1 MLAAKHNHPRQ
12 RLRSASPFSLRT
24 DPLDLHHKQCKS
36 STVMVLGSWD
46 HTTASISALCV
57 SRLVRLS
64 PGSCDYLPGIV
75 RHRGG
80 RFRLWQARKAKA
92 GRAVQYGALVPVTP
106 EGWPRDDLFHDLSAG
121 AVTRP
126 RWSVAL
132 CPRLAGCRHGSRAA
146 PAWYRL
152 IVAKRLVRGQWDDI
166 GRYGA
171 FPHVH
176 RPETRGKP
184 PFLRI
189 CRRRS
194 HFVRAL
200 KALSRLLVSPSRPLR
215 WLLPICLWARRFWR
229 DPLPAPSRTI
239 LALNRMIQERASHH
253 PGSFS
258 ELPPC
263 EGPLVS

>member
-1 MLAAKHNHPRQ
+1 MCWDKIAVRRHPASCHGPRIMRPHNGQHQ
-12 RLRSASPFSLRT
+12 RTMCPQVGEIVAGI
-24 DPLDLHHKQCKS
+24 
-36 STVMVLGSWD
+36 M
-46 HTTASISALCV
+46 
-57 SRLVRLS
+57 RLS
-64 PGSCDYLPGIV
+64 ARDRATPWREISLVAGKKSEGGASRSV
-75 RHRGG
+75 RG
-80 RFRLWQARKAKA
+80 
-92 GRAVQYGALVPVTP
+92 VGACAP